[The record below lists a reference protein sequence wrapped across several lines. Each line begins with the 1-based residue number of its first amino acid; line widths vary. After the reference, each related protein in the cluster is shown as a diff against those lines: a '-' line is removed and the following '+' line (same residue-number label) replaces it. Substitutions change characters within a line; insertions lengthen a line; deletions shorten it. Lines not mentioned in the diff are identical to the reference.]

1 MQLRVMSIWMGRPCG
16 QITKLYIELKE
27 LTNSVGNYQNDF
39 IINSCL
45 IGDKKR
51 LKKTLDENN
60 FRSEDFFILLK
71 IFSNKIHRLLK
82 IITINRSEKNL
93 DNVFNQLK
101 PPVFWKEKDD
111 LKKQIKLWNEKKL
124 DLTIKKINEIELL
137 CKKNH
142 ELAINIM
149 IDFLSS
155 VCDEANN
162 YS

>member
-1 MQLRVMSIWMGRPCG
+1 MWKKGEKFFRLSYQGLYPIFDFNLGLKNETS
-16 QITKLYIELKE
+16 QISNNDNLY
-27 LTNSVGNYQNDF
+27 D
-39 IINSCL
+39 
-45 IGDKKR
+45 
-51 LKKTLDENN
+51 
-60 FRSEDFFILLK
+60 
-71 IFSNKIHRLLK
+71 
-82 IITINRSEKNL
+82 
-93 DNVFNQLK
+93 
-101 PPVFWKEKDD
+101 VFWKEKDD